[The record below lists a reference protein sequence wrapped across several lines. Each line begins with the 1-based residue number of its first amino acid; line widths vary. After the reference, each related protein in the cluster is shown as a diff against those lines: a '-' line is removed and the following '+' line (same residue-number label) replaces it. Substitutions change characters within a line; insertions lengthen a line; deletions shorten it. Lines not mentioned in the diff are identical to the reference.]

1 MYLRGVLRIFCL
13 KGKVSF
19 QSKPIHIGKKVLSFI
34 VFIYRLLDQ
43 IETLN
48 RNAKK
53 DQESRHGLEAA
64 FQKTIDRLEEEVKN
78 QKALTHETN
87 EKLSAHDVAAKR
99 AIMVL
104 QKEMGAKVEQVTTY
118 YFVLKVCIS
127 FRN

>member
-1 MYLRGVLRIFCL
+1 M
-13 KGKVSF
+13 
-19 QSKPIHIGKKVLSFI
+19 
-34 VFIYRLLDQ
+34 
-43 IETLN
+43 N

-53 DQESRHGLEAA
+53 DQESRDGLEAA

-118 YFVLKVCIS
+118 HFVLKVCIS